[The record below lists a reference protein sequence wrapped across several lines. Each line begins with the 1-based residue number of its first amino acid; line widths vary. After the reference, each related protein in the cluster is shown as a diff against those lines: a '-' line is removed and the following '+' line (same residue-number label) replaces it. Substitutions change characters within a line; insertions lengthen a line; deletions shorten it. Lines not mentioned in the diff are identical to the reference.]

1 MMNLTQLVLAS
12 HNAGKL
18 KELQAMLGESVH
30 LRSIGEFSQVEPEET
45 GLSFVENAILKARNA
60 ARISGLPAL
69 ADDSGLA
76 VDFLG
81 GAPGIYSARYA
92 DGKGDAA
99 NNAKLLEA
107 LSGVPDTDSLEGAY
121 LALQAGLGPLVAT
134 LFAVGLLASGL
145 ASTSVGAYAG
155 AEIMQGLL
163 HVRVPLI
170 ARRLVTLIPALAI
183 LAVGFDPTLA
193 LILSQVVLS
202 FGIPFALIPLV
213 ALTAQQRTLGSFR
226 NRAVTTVAGVAAS
239 VFIIVLN
246 ALLLYLIFTG
256 A

>member
-1 MMNLTQLVLAS
+1 MINFTQLVLAS

-30 LRSIGEFSQVEPEET
+30 LRSIGEFSSVEPEET

-99 NNAKLLEA
+99 NNAKLLDVLKDVPEA
-107 LSGVPDTDSLEGAY
+107 ERGAQFVCV
-121 LALQAGLGPLVAT
+121 LALVRHADDPLPILCEGLWHGRILT
-134 LFAVGLLASGL
+134 QASGEHGFGYDPL
-145 ASTSVGAYAG
+145 FWVPERNCSS
-155 AEIMQGLL
+155 AELSPADKNQISHRARAMDLLRQRLGLK
-163 HVRVPLI
+163 
-170 ARRLVTLIPALAI
+170 
-183 LAVGFDPTLA
+183 
-193 LILSQVVLS
+193 
-202 FGIPFALIPLV
+202 
-213 ALTAQQRTLGSFR
+213 
-226 NRAVTTVAGVAAS
+226 
-239 VFIIVLN
+239 
-246 ALLLYLIFTG
+246 
-256 A
+256 

>member
-1 MMNLTQLVLAS
+1 MIKLEQLVLAS

-18 KELQAMLGESVH
+18 KELQAMLGAHVKV
-30 LRSIGEFSQVEPEET
+30 RSIGEFSDVEPEET

-107 LSGVPDTDSLEGAY
+107 LKDVPEGQRGAQFVSV
-121 LALQAGLGPLVAT
+121 LALVRHADDPLPILCEGLWHGSILREARGEHGFGYDPLFWVPE
-134 LFAVGLLASGL
+134 
-145 ASTSVGAYAG
+145 
-155 AEIMQGLL
+155 AECSSAELPPERKNQIS
-163 HVRVPLI
+163 HR
-170 ARRLVTLIPALAI
+170 ARAM
-183 LAVGFDPTLA
+183 
-193 LILSQVVLS
+193 
-202 FGIPFALIPLV
+202 
-213 ALTAQQRTLGSFR
+213 
-226 NRAVTTVAGVAAS
+226 
-239 VFIIVLN
+239 
-246 ALLLYLIFTG
+246 ALLKQRLGL
-256 A
+256 